1 MRIKSTRVSSSN
13 DLLVRLEEL
22 NHSADF
28 QAQLF
33 TAGSKSE
40 KRGIGG
46 QRVVHPHY
54 RKPDIETEN
63 LYSCVLKTAKLQETG
78 ALRHRHGEQ
87 LLAAYEY

>member
-1 MRIKSTRVSSSN
+1 
-13 DLLVRLEEL
+13 LLGCLVKP
-22 NHSADF
+22 NHLADF
-28 QAQLF
+28 PAQLF
-33 TAGSKSE
+33 AAGTKSE
-40 KRGIGG
+40 KHGIGG

-78 ALRHRHGEQ
+78 ALRHHLGEQ